1 MTDGLLSESDADHLR
16 RWIGRSETTRD
27 EIVAAQ
33 IAAMSA
39 TIDRIDAVQG
49 GISEGLK
56 VLTDLTSAIHLQLSL
71 LQRPGTLPV
80 AAE

>member
-16 RWIGRSETTRD
+16 RWIGRSETVHD

-39 TIDRIDAVQG
+39 TIDRD
-49 GISEGLK
+49 
-56 VLTDLTSAIHLQLSL
+56 D
-71 LQRPGTLPV
+71 PLPRAGDPV
-80 AAE
+80 RNNFV